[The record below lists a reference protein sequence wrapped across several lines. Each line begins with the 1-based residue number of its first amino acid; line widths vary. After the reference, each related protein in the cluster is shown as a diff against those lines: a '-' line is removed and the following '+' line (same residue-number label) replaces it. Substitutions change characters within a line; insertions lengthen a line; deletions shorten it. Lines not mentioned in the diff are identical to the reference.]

1 MKTKKNC
8 LNHVAITNDRGA
20 KRCIVNEKIEIIDLL
35 WGTVSN
41 LISGYFLIAAKT
53 IKSTSK

>member
-1 MKTKKNC
+1 MKTKNS

-35 WGTVSN
+35 WGTMSN